1 MKKMPKPQELWIS
14 KEVEKKKQTIN
25 HSISTNLQ
33 VAQSENSVLNKT
45 LFHSSDKEH

>member
-1 MKKMPKPQELWIS
+1 MKKMPKPQELWIF
-14 KEVEKKKQTIN
+14 KEAEKKKPIN

-45 LFHSSDKEH
+45 PFHSSDKKH